1 MSNLIKKITNIQR
14 FELLEE
20 RLGIAISGVNA
31 VLVNFGNVAEPIY
44 YLEINAEVIALN
56 GGEIEHDFQ
65 VNITASDSAG
75 EVLGGAADSFL
86 QDWFF
91 GIDRLHVEFKVYTTD
106 VEAIKVFPVK
116 N

>member
-31 VLVNFGNVAEPIY
+31 VLVNDGTVAEPSY
-44 YLEINAEVIALN
+44 YLKVNAEVIALN
-56 GGEIEHDFQ
+56 GGKIEHNFQ

-75 EVLGGAADSFL
+75 EGLGGAAELFL

-91 GIDRLHVEFKVYTTD
+91 GIDRLHVLFEVYTTD
-106 VEAIKVFPVK
+106 VEVIKVFPVK
-116 N
+116 H